1 LIGNILNYAWFKY
14 NSFTKPTSQQFS
26 KHISW
31 HIKCSNNNLPTL
43 DILNRNYPNLLN
55 NYDTCFMCSST
66 KETNDHFWNCPKV
79 LKLIT
84 PIFDAHYNKFKT
96 LITSE
101 SNSLYALYSDSITRC
116 PIFKWT
122 KRPPQQIKDIPELHC
137 LLLNFIPIDL
147 TYPFKAAK
155 IDKKTTKR
163 IIMKFLFDLRKEIYE
178 KIWKYRATSWK
189 QFKKDNNITNKS
201 FNDYRFNHSQN
212 SRKRLRQTDFNNIN
226 NINGYRCPL

>member
-1 LIGNILNYAWFKY
+1 MIGNILNYAWFKY

-66 KETNDHFWNCPKV
+66 KETNDHFWNCPQV

-101 SNSLYALYSDSITRC
+101 SNSYTHCILTL
-116 PIFKWT
+116 
-122 KRPPQQIKDIPELHC
+122 LHDV
-137 LLLNFIPIDL
+137 LFLNGRKNHLNRSRIYLNFIVC
-147 TYPFKAAK
+147 Y
-155 IDKKTTKR
+155 
-163 IIMKFLFDLRKEIYE
+163 
-178 KIWKYRATSWK
+178 
-189 QFKKDNNITNKS
+189 
-201 FNDYRFNHSQN
+201 
-212 SRKRLRQTDFNNIN
+212 
-226 NINGYRCPL
+226 